1 MQPFAISFLSYHRS
15 YKVYKLE
22 FKILTNIKNMKK
34 LLLILS
40 IASLG
45 LLNACTEKLEPATQP
60 STSSVDAAT
69 SARISSSIK
78 TEFPSAS
85 NIVIS
90 SFDDKKTYGVDFED
104 KGISHECC
112 CSSSGQIL
120 SIYKSSDNVTLPDA
134 IKTYLETT
142 YKGYK
147 LEKVAVGKDANGK
160 ASTKVMIEYNDQKIT
175 IVFDDKN
182 IAVATFSEPK
192 NNVGGDK
199 NKVFVTKLADLP
211 ANIQSQLTGYEFIG
225 AVVKVNS
232 DNSKK
237 TYFVTAKKDGIFYE
251 FTYDNDGKLVKTE
264 SIDPSKKPENKE
276 VKESDLPKV
285 IQDYIKLNYKDWKFE
300 QAAILKKNDAIDS
313 YSVILSKDKTKLTL
327 LTFDKDGKF
336 VSAKEVPVIQLPKIE
351 IKDLT
356 ANDLPQVIKDY
367 MNKTYAGW
375 TFTKGTVV
383 LKDGVAE
390 GYNINFSVGSDKY
403 LILFDKDGKFLLAK
417 RG

>member
-1 MQPFAISFLSYHRS
+1 
-15 YKVYKLE
+15 
-22 FKILTNIKNMKK
+22 MKK

-40 IASLG
+40 IATVG
-45 LLNACTEKLEPATQP
+45 FLNACTEKLDTAVTPQN
-60 STSSVDAAT
+60 STSVDNAT

-78 TEFPSAS
+78 TDFPSAA
-85 NIVIS
+85 NIIIVVIE
-90 SFDDKKTYGVDFED
+90 DKKTYGADFTVN
-104 KGISHECC
+104 GVSHECC
-112 CSSSGQIL
+112 CSGSGQIL
-120 SIYKSSDNVTLPDA
+120 SVYKTSDNAVLPDA
-134 IKTYLETT
+134 IKAYLETT

-147 LEKVAVGKDANGK
+147 LEKVSVGKDANGK
-160 ASTKVMIEYNDQKIT
+160 ASTKVLIEFNDQKIT
-175 IVFDDKN
+175 LVFDDKN
-182 IAVATFSEPK
+182 IVVATFTEPK

-211 ANIQSQLTGYEFIG
+211 ANIQSQLTGYDFIG

-237 TYFVTAKKDGIFYE
+237 TYFVTAKKGGIFYE
-251 FTYDNDGKLVKTE
+251 FTFDNDGKLVKTD

-300 QAAILKKNDAIDS
+300 QAAILMKNNAVDS
-313 YSVILSKDKTKLTL
+313 YSVIISKDKTKLTL

-336 VSAKEVPVIQLPKIE
+336 VSAKEIPVIQLPKLDV
-351 IKDLT
+351 KDIT
-356 ANDLPQVIKDY
+356 ANDLPQAIKDY

-375 TFTKGTVV
+375 TFTKGIVT

-390 GYNINFSVGSDKY
+390 GYSINFSVGSDKY

>member
-1 MQPFAISFLSYHRS
+1 
-15 YKVYKLE
+15 
-22 FKILTNIKNMKK
+22 MKK
-34 LLLILS
+34 LLFILS
-40 IASLG
+40 IATIG
-45 LLNACTEKLEPATQP
+45 FLNSCSEKLDTAIDPQNQTAIDAT
-60 STSSVDAAT
+60 T

-78 TEFPSAS
+78 TEYPSAS
-85 NIVIS
+85 NLVIS
-90 SFDDKKTYGVDFED
+90 SLDDKKIYGVDFND
-104 KGISHECC
+104 KGVSHESCV
-112 CSSSGQIL
+112 SADGKIL
-120 SIYKSSDNVTLPDA
+120 SVYKSSDNVALPDA
-134 IKTYLETT
+134 IKTYLDAT

-147 LEKVAVGKDANGK
+147 LEKVSVGKDANGK
-160 ASTKVMIEYNDQKIT
+160 ASTKVLIEFNDQKIT

-182 IAVATFSEPK
+182 IVVATFTEPK
-192 NNVGGDK
+192 NNVGGNK

-251 FTYDNDGKLVKTE
+251 FTFDNDGKLVKTD
-264 SIDPSKKPENKE
+264 SIDPSKKPVNKE
-276 VKESDLPKV
+276 VKENDLPKV
-285 IQDYIKLNYKDWKFE
+285 VQDYIKLNYKDWKFE
-300 QAAILKKNDAIDS
+300 QAAILMKNNAVDL

-336 VSAKEVPVIQLPKIE
+336 VSAKEIPVIQLPKLE
-351 IKDLT
+351 IKEII
-356 ANDLPQVIKDY
+356 ANDLPQAIKDY

-375 TFTKGTVV
+375 TFTKGIVT

-390 GYNINFSVGSDKY
+390 GYSINFSVGSDKY